1 MNPLPSKAV
10 QEYFDLYFDRLYL
23 FAFKMLECKET
34 SRDLVQDAFITLMQG
49 KLLKI
54 EDPNSIKSYLYS
66 TVKNAALNHIRHQK
80 FLSRAHSREYTEN
93 FEEPI
98 VEKMIQAEVI
108 GELYAALN
116 LLPEGCRL
124 IFKMGYL
131 EGMKNHEIAEKLN
144 ISVNTIKTQKKR
156 GLAILRSHLPPQTY
170 YILVCLL
177 LK

>member
-1 MNPLPSKAV
+1 
-10 QEYFDLYFDRLYL
+10 
-23 FAFKMLECKET
+23 
-34 SRDLVQDAFITLMQG
+34 
-49 KLLKI
+49 
-54 EDPNSIKSYLYS
+54 
-66 TVKNAALNHIRHQK
+66 
-80 FLSRAHSREYTEN
+80 
-93 FEEPI
+93 
-98 VEKMIQAEVI
+98 MIQAEVI

-116 LLPEGCRL
+116 LLPERCRL